1 MPRLDEKVSGMSR
14 EGMTPR
20 ERFKRVM
27 NFRKADRLPWMEF
40 QLDEAIVRWIKEGLP
55 IEQVIRT
62 RYDLDWD
69 GAFQVVQPRPYTFD
83 VSRYFAFDPILD
95 PDTNVMLDVGPLPR
109 YLLKTLQEDDDR
121 VLCRNSLGVRMQ
133 YRKIDYSMP
142 HFVDFPIKSLKDWEE
157 YRKRLNP
164 ADPRRYPKD
173 YTSEEYIEKFEN
185 STLPTSLIVSGFYA
199 LVRELLGTAAAI
211 PAFYKDPELIH
222 DMMNSHAD
230 FLIEVY
236 KDAVEGLK
244 SRIDWVF
251 WHEDLS
257 CGSGP
262 NISPR
267 LFKEFIL
274 PNLKKVT
281 SFFNKNGIDLIII
294 DTDGDP
300 RALMPLFWEG
310 GIRGIWPLEVTAGMD
325 AVELRK
331 QHGRTWRLLGNI
343 DKRAL
348 AQGKEAIKREV
359 DRKLPFLKEDGGYAV
374 GLDHQFPSDVSLDNF
389 TFYGNYVKNMAR
401 Y

>member
-1 MPRLDEKVSGMSR
+1 MSSMS
-14 EGMTPR
+14 EGEMTPR

-27 NFRKADRLPWMEF
+27 NFRKADRLPWMES
-40 QLDEAIVRWIKEGLP
+40 QLDETTVRWIREGLP
-55 IEQVIRT
+55 IEQGVRT
-62 RYDLDWD
+62 RYDLIYG
-69 GAFQVVQPRPYTFD
+69 GAMLIVQPRPYTFD
-83 VSRYFAFDPILD
+83 VSRHFGFDPLLD
-95 PDTNVMLDVGPLPR
+95 TDRDVVIDVGPLPR
-109 YLLKTLQEDDDR
+109 HALRVLEQDNDR
-121 VLCRNSLGVRMQ
+121 VLCKDPLGGKMQ
-133 YRKIDYSMP
+133 YRKIHYSMP
-142 HFVDFPIKSLKDWEE
+142 HFVDFPVKNMKDWEE

-173 YTSEEYIEKFEN
+173 YTSEEYIEIFES
-185 STLPTSLIVSGFYA
+185 STLPTSLIVTGFYA
-199 LVRELLGTAAAI
+199 LGRGLMGTAAVI

-222 DMMNSHAD
+222 DMMNTYAD

-236 KDAVEGLK
+236 RDAVEGLK

-257 CGSGP
+257 CGTGP
-262 NISPR
+262 NISPK
-267 LFKEFIL
+267 LFKDFIL

-300 RALMPLFWEG
+300 RALMPLLWEG
-310 GIRGIWPLEVTAGMD
+310 GIRGMWPLEVTAGMD

-331 QHGRTWRLLGNI
+331 KYGRTWRLLGNI
-343 DKRAL
+343 DKRTL

-359 DRKLPFLKEDGGYAV
+359 DRKVPYLKEDGGYMV
-374 GLDHQFPSDVSLDNF
+374 GLDHDVPPDVPLENF
-389 TFYGNYVKNMAR
+389 TFYANCVKEVTK